1 MPPTTAAAQSCQVIQ
16 ANISARPSGNKATRP
31 LSYLIRPPSTG
42 PRDMRVPP
50 QPGREASGCAEPQDL
65 ANHAETRPTILP
77 AGSIAISITAAR
89 PKSVEPAAVATAWI
103 SLRSKRE
110 VGEYE
115 IDYVGIGIAG
125 GTTLRGEEHV
135 VAMAVPRV
143 HDHVEK
149 AVAIVE

>member
-1 MPPTTAAAQSCQVIQ
+1 MAHGPMGGAGCWPSFSCAVQPCKLAWLVGEFGAWMPPTTAAAQSCQVIQ

-115 IDYVGIGIAG
+115 IDY
-125 GTTLRGEEHV
+125 
-135 VAMAVPRV
+135 
-143 HDHVEK
+143 
-149 AVAIVE
+149 